1 MIGRRLRRIVL
12 SIAADVW
19 KTYGYTLMFRVLG
32 DVAGSTSVPLGLD
45 ELESE
50 RSL

>member
-19 KTYGYTLMFRVLG
+19 KTYGYTLMFRFG